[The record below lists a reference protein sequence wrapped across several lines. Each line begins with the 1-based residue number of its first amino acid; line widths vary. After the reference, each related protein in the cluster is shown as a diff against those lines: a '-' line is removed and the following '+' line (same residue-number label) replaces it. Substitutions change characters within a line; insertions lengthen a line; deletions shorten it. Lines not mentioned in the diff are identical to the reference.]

1 MVHLFPPIP
10 HIATSISNYSNLH
23 PVRFYTR
30 RNAEVLS
37 KPASAAHSSTR
48 RRVLWP
54 DLTDLDTN
62 YIATWKGYTGE
73 IQTTLTSPRY
83 WLVLRCPPHDV
94 DSLEPTVWR

>member
-1 MVHLFPPIP
+1 M
-10 HIATSISNYSNLH
+10 
-23 PVRFYTR
+23 
-30 RNAEVLS
+30 
-37 KPASAAHSSTR
+37 
-48 RRVLWP
+48 LWP
-54 DLTDLDTN
+54 DLTDLDT